1 MPFRHDQNIAGGL
14 LEQTSRSSTR
24 LICNFPASKPHRVA
38 VVLGIAVLV
47 MAAWSRTSAMPAR
60 PDVLDLLGSGG
71 DGVIERLEVQHGLP
85 FRIVVEEAAA

>member
-1 MPFRHDQNIAGGL
+1 
-14 LEQTSRSSTR
+14 
-24 LICNFPASKPHRVA
+24 
-38 VVLGIAVLV
+38 
-47 MAAWSRTSAMPAR
+47 MPAR